1 MKDLSK
7 RNLLWGGLVFG
18 LIFAIG
24 LWQAL
29 SQPPSFRGALLE
41 PLLPAPPL
49 QLQTSTGEP
58 FDLQDY
64 RGKVVLIFFGYTSC
78 PDVCPTTLA
87 EMRLLQAN
95 LGADAADLQV
105 VFITV
110 DPQRDTPE
118 RLTTYVQRFSPQFL
132 ALTGAEEALQ
142 TVWDDYGIFR
152 EIQEVDSAAGYLV
165 AHTARVYAVDKAG
178 NLRLTFAFG
187 TSAED
192 IQHDVQILLQEA
204 TP

>member
-1 MKDLSK
+1 MTQPKNRWFWL
-7 RNLLWGGLVFG
+7 GGLVF
-18 LIFAIG
+18 LALFSFG

-29 SQPPSFRGALLE
+29 TRQPAFRGALLD
-41 PLLPAPPL
+41 PVQPAPPL
-49 QLQTSTGEP
+49 ELQTSTKQP

-64 RGKVVLIFFGYTSC
+64 RGQVVLIFFGYTSC

-87 EMRLLQAN
+87 EMRLLKQN
-95 LGADAADLQV
+95 LGAAGQDLQV
-105 VFITV
+105 VFVTV

-118 RLTTYVQRFSPQFL
+118 RLTTYVKRFDPSFL
-132 ALTGAEEALQ
+132 ALTGDEAALQ
-142 TVWDDYGIFR
+142 AVWEAYGVFR

-187 TSAED
+187 TSADD
-192 IQHDVQILLQEA
+192 IQHDVEILLREK